1 MCAKEQSRRVE
12 SRGFSPFQLLF
23 RWSVRGPGTILKE
36 LCTKE
41 MNIPEVKNSY
51 KYVTELC
58 EHLEDSL
65 KLAQEELQKSQ
76 KRYKK
81 YYVRKAKPRHL
92 EVGEQVLILL
102 PTDSNKLLMQWRGPY
117 TIESRVGA
125 NDYRIKM
132 GSKTKTY
139 HLNMSKKYIVREL
152 EVDVVHTSN
161 KDDATI
167 AVAGVIYQDT
177 DPELG
182 KVPDLE
188 GYHQKEVV

>member
-1 MCAKEQSRRVE
+1 
-12 SRGFSPFQLLF
+12 
-23 RWSVRGPGTILKE
+23 
-36 LCTKE
+36 
-41 MNIPEVKNSY
+41 MNIREVKTSY
-51 KYVTELC
+51 EYVTEFARTFGGFI
-58 EHLEDSL
+58 EVGPV
-65 KLAQEELQKSQ
+65 ELQNSQ

-81 YYVRKAKPRHL
+81 YYDRKAKPRCL

-117 TIESRVGA
+117 TVESHVGD

-139 HLNMSKKYIVREL
+139 HVNMLKKYIAREP

-182 KVPDLE
+182 QVPDLE
-188 GYHQKEVV
+188 CYHQKEGV